1 MKRIKIKKK
10 IVDYR
15 VSTNED
21 SDVLE
26 TAQATEF
33 KTEESPESK
42 VVRMHE
48 RLERPGMLRGS
59 TYKIKTPISDHAK

>member
-15 VSTNED
+15 VSTSEN

-26 TAQATEF
+26 TAQAKEF
-33 KTEESPESK
+33 
-42 VVRMHE
+42 
-48 RLERPGMLRGS
+48 
-59 TYKIKTPISDHAK
+59 SDVLTL